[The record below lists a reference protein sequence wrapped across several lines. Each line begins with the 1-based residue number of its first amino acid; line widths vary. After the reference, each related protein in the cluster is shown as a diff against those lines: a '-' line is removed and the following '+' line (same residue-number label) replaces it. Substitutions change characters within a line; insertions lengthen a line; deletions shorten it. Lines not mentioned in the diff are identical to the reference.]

1 MELWFSDYQTDK
13 VKVSI
18 KIEKQL
24 FGEQT
29 DFQRI
34 DAVADQLLL
43 HALARIHEIILFVD
57 VDRLGRRMPVRGGFG
72 RGGA

>member
-1 MELWFSDYQTDK
+1 MVAVEVRD
-13 VKVSI
+13 
-18 KIEKQL
+18 EH
-24 FGEQT
+24 GA

-57 VDRLGRRMPVRGGFG
+57 VDRLGQRMPVRGGFG
-72 RGGA
+72 RRRP